1 MLHDEI
7 LNEEQ
12 KKLLPFLGVFRDD
25 FGMVGGT
32 AIALHIGHRE
42 SIDFDLFSVGPI
54 GTDAIRRKLAGS
66 GSELRAM
73 IDTPD
78 EYTVLV
84 GDVKMT
90 FLRYPFPIEFP
101 IPFGDVANLPDV
113 LTLAAMKAYALG
125 RRAKWKDYVDLYFI
139 MKDRHTIGEIAG
151 KASELFGGEFNE
163 KIFRAQLA
171 YFEDIDHSEK
181 VVFMPGFET
190 DESVIKDFL
199 VQVSIS

>member
-12 KKLLPFLGVFRDD
+12 KKLLPFLGVFRGT

-42 SIDFDLFSVGPI
+42 SIDFDFFSVGPI
-54 GTDAIRRKLAGS
+54 DADAIRRKLSGS
-66 GSELRAM
+66 GSELHVM
-73 IDTPD
+73 VDTPD

-84 GDVKMT
+84 GKVKTT
-90 FLRYPFPIEFP
+90 FLRYPFPLGFP
-101 IPFGDVANLPDV
+101 IPFGDVANLSDV

-139 MKDRHTIGEIAG
+139 MKDWHTLGEIVG
-151 KASELFGGEFNE
+151 KASAIFGEEFNE

-181 VVFMPGFET
+181 VVFMPGFEIDDT
-190 DESVIKDFL
+190 VIKSFL
-199 VQVSIS
+199 VQVSVS

>member
-1 MLHDEI
+1 MLHDET
-7 LNEEQ
+7 LSEEQ
-12 KKLLPFLGVFRDD
+12 KKLLPLLGVFRAT

-42 SIDFDLFSVGPI
+42 SIDFDFFSVDPI
-54 GTDAIRRKLAGS
+54 DADEIRRKLAGS
-66 GSELRAM
+66 GSKLRVM
-73 IDTPD
+73 IDAPD

-84 GDVKMT
+84 GEVKTT
-90 FLRYPFPIEFP
+90 FLRYPFPLEFP
-101 IPFGDVANLPDV
+101 VPFGDVANLPDV

-163 KIFRAQLA
+163 KIFRTQLA
-171 YFEDIDHSEK
+171 YFDDIDYSEQ
-181 VVFMPGFET
+181 VIFLPEFEVK
-190 DESVIKDFL
+190 EAMIRDFL
-199 VQVSIS
+199 VQASIS

>member
-7 LNEEQ
+7 LSEAQ
-12 KKLLPFLGVFRDD
+12 KELLPLLSGFKDS

-42 SIDFDLFSVGPI
+42 SIDFDFFSVDLI
-54 GTDAIRRKLAGS
+54 DADEIRRKLAGS
-66 GSELRAM
+66 GAELRVM

-84 GDVKMT
+84 GQVKTT

-101 IPFGDVANLPDV
+101 VPFGDTAFLPDI

-139 MKDRHTIGEIAG
+139 MREHHSLGDISVRANTI
-151 KASELFGGEFNE
+151 FGGEFNE
-163 KIFRAQLA
+163 KVFRTQLA
-171 YFEDIDHSEK
+171 YFDDIDYSEQ
-181 VVFMPGFET
+181 VIFLPEFEVK
-190 DESVIKDFL
+190 EAMIRDFL
-199 VQVSIS
+199 VQASIS